1 MIASGTYF
9 VRKAGLQCL
18 AAAQGVSWKLE
29 RKLIALTKGKFMSYL
44 ANYFGKVVYVFAGC

>member
-9 VRKAGLQCL
+9 DWKTGLLCL
-18 AAAQGVSWKLE
+18 ATVQGVSWKLD
-29 RKLIALTKGKFMSYL
+29 RKLIALTKDKFMSYF